1 MTLRARIYRII
12 ECSDPDDWK
21 GQWFDG
27 LMVVLIITNVI
38 AVILETVEKFAG
50 AYAMFFYV
58 FEMFSVAVFTV
69 EYSLRIWSTVEN
81 EDEEAYRHPVAG
93 RFRYATTPLALI
105 DLLAI
110 LPFYLAFILTVD
122 LRFMRVFRLFRLL
135 KLTRYSTAIHT
146 LGATLITQRRALGAA
161 LVIIFILLVFA
172 SSIIFL
178 MEKEAQPEAFSS
190 IPAAMWWGLATL
202 TTVGYGDVTP
212 VTAVGKVFGAFIM
225 ILGIG
230 MFAMPAGIL
239 ATGFSNEIR
248 KREFVVTWRMVAA
261 VPFFGIL
268 DALRI
273 SEIANLL
280 EIRVVPPRHVIMHK
294 GDKADSMCFISSGKV
309 AVDVPPEP
317 HILGAGDFFGEIALL
332 KDCERT
338 ATVTTVTEC
347 QLMVLSVE
355 NFHRLLRADPE
366 IKEAITQIMEDR
378 LAELESTGRTS

>member
-12 ECSDPDDWK
+12 ECSDSDDWK
-21 GQWFDG
+21 GQCFNG
-27 LMVVLIITNVI
+27 FMVLLIITNVL
-38 AVILETVEKFAG
+38 AVILETVEDLA
-50 AYAMFFYV
+50 AAHATFFYA
-58 FEMFSVAVFTV
+58 FELFSVTVFTV
-69 EYSLRIWSTVEN
+69 EYGLRIWVIVES
-81 EDEEAYRHPVAG
+81 EEEEAYRPPVMG
-93 RFRYATTPLALI
+93 RIRYAMTPLALI
-105 DLLAI
+105 DLMAI
-110 LPFYLAFILTVD
+110 LPFYLAFVLTAD
-122 LRFMRVFRLFRLL
+122 LRFMRVFRLLRLL
-135 KLTRYSTAIHT
+135 KLTRYSTAIQT
-146 LGATLITQRRALGAA
+146 LGAALSTQRRALGAA
-161 LVIIFILLVFA
+161 LVIILILLVFA

-178 MEKEAQPEAFSS
+178 MEKEVQPEAFSS

-225 ILGIG
+225 VLGIG
-230 MFAMPAGIL
+230 MFALPAGIL

-280 EIRVVPPRHVIMHK
+280 EIRMVPPRNVVVHK
-294 GDKADSMCFISSGKV
+294 GDKADSMCFISSGTV
-309 AVDVPPEP
+309 SVDVPPEP
-317 HILGAGDFFGEIALL
+317 HILGPGDFFGEIALL

-355 NFHRLLRADPE
+355 NFNRLLKADPD
-366 IKEAITQIMEDR
+366 IQDAITHVMEER
-378 LAELESTGRTS
+378 LAELEQSGRTS